1 MVLNWTSPLQLNK
14 VYKCYFLLKSLLYE
28 GNNKCIV
35 FLTTIEQANE
45 FNKILLWM
53 QNMLNMEL
61 ETNIISY
68 NISRLKRIEIINNFK
83 ISNKI
88 FIF

>member
-1 MVLNWTSPLQLNK
+1 
-14 VYKCYFLLKSLLYE
+14 
-28 GNNKCIV
+28 V